1 MRRSWFDM
9 DDLQKVA
16 RMSTIE
22 RQRISTSAAWQ
33 LLVIVSTVALTGCQT
48 AVWRPH
54 VPRWSHAHA
63 CRTSTCVPSDSC
75 CAFQV
80 PSYEGISAAETGS
93 PIAPPAVASVEPNAA
108 VVSDTDAMEMFRRLR
123 GKLRSDDNG
132 TVVEADLSY
141 SDVNDDAL
149 ASIAIFR
156 EIKELDLTGTQV
168 HDQALVVLQQLPKL
182 QSLKLKGTPI
192 SSVGMT
198 SLTRI
203 PSLVL
208 LDASNTAVS
217 DEGLNQASAWTN
229 LRYLSLNNTAVT
241 DAAIPHLTT
250 IKTLKGLSLLN
261 TPVTSEGARQLKESL
276 PDCLIVIKA
285 EVETGPAA
293 VVDPLRPVP
302 SQIGVAFPNFPP
314 VADPQLE
321 QLVELAG
328 KQPQLAE
335 HLAAVYSDRE
345 QWSQAAR
352 ILAAAVSVDPS
363 RQSLQYS
370 LGLALA
376 RSGDINAAEIHLT
389 QAVGEADASY
399 DLGLIEYEN
408 SLRVCAAHFR
418 QAVAADPS
426 LTVAQ
431 TRLCEMQQELAAL
444 KQRRRS
450 VSATSYSSAQTADF
464 PLEVIPAAPV
474 RPATHSRS
482 WPR

>member
-1 MRRSWFDM
+1 M
-9 DDLQKVA
+9 QA
-16 RMSTIE
+16 
-22 RQRISTSAAWQ
+22 
-33 LLVIVSTVALTGCQT
+33 
-48 AVWRPH
+48 
-54 VPRWSHAHA
+54 
-63 CRTSTCVPSDSC
+63 
-75 CAFQV
+75 
-80 PSYEGISAAETGS
+80 PSYTGISAADTGS
-93 PIAPPAVASVEPNAA
+93 PPATPAVASVEPNAA

-132 TVVEADLSY
+132 TVVEADFSY

-149 ASIAIFR
+149 ASIEIFR

-241 DAAIPHLTT
+241 DAAIPYLTT

-261 TPVTSEGARQLKESL
+261 TPVTAEGARQLKESL

-293 VVDPLRPVP
+293 AVDPLRPVP
-302 SQIGVAFPNFPP
+302 SQIGVAFPSFPP
-314 VADPQLE
+314 VVDPQLE

-352 ILAAAVSVDPS
+352 ILAAAVAVDPS

-376 RSGDINAAEIHLT
+376 RSGDINAAETHLT

-450 VSATSYSSAQTADF
+450 VSATSFSPAQSADS

>member
-1 MRRSWFDM
+1 MQS
-9 DDLQKVA
+9 
-16 RMSTIE
+16 E
-22 RQRISTSAAWQ
+22 RTSASAAWH

-48 AVWRPH
+48 AVWRQH
-54 VPRWSHAHA
+54 VPRWPHSHA
-63 CRTSTCVPSDSC
+63 CRASACVPSGSC
-75 CAFQV
+75 
-80 PSYEGISAAETGS
+80 SAAQPASYSGVSAAGPDSQSATPAITSAE
-93 PIAPPAVASVEPNAA
+93 PIATVL
-108 VVSDTDAMEMFRRLR
+108 SDTDAMEMFRRLR

-149 ASIAIFR
+149 ASIEIFR

-168 HDQALVVLQQLPKL
+168 HDQSLVVLQQLPKL

-192 SSVGMT
+192 SSLGMAT
-198 SLTRI
+198 LTRI
-203 PSLVL
+203 SSLVL

-217 DEGLNQASAWTN
+217 DEGFNQASAWTN
-229 LRYLSLNNTAVT
+229 LRYLSLNNTSVT
-241 DAAIPHLTT
+241 DAAIPYLTT

-261 TPVTSEGARQLKESL
+261 TPVTAEGARQLKESL

-285 EVETGPAA
+285 ESESGPAA
-293 VVDPLRPVP
+293 AVDPLRPVP
-302 SQIGVAFPNFPP
+302 AQIGVAFPNFPP
-314 VADPQLE
+314 VPDRQLE

-335 HLAAVYSDRE
+335 HLAAVYADRE

-352 ILAAAVSVDPS
+352 ILAAAVAVDPS
-363 RQSLQYS
+363 QPSLQYS

-389 QAVGEADASY
+389 QAVGAADASY

-450 VSATSYSSAQTADF
+450 VRGTSHNSAQYADT

-474 RPATHSRS
+474 RPATHSKS